1 MGVGVLCGV
10 GVSVNV
16 CLQVPNSADEGG
28 VDDGLLGGG
37 QDVS

>member
-1 MGVGVLCGV
+1 MRVCGCV
-10 GVSVNV
+10 
-16 CLQVPNSADEGG
+16 LQVPNSADEGG